1 MAVAAILAMEPG
13 IVIFDEASSMLDEKA
28 RGELLDI
35 IKEMK
40 QSGEYTIV
48 SITHDA
54 EEIMYSD
61 RAIVLLDGGV
71 AADLS
76 PEDLFHDDAL
86 LQSCRLIAPYRI
98 QLVRELARLG
108 VQVPSLQREE
118 EVTEALWQL
127 HLNK

>member
-1 MAVAAILAMEPG
+1 M
-13 IVIFDEASSMLDEKA
+13 
-28 RGELLDI
+28 
-35 IKEMK
+35 
-40 QSGEYTIV
+40 

-54 EEIMYSD
+54 EEILASD

-98 QLVRELARLG
+98 QLVRELAKRG
-108 VQVPSLQREE
+108 VHIPPLQREE
-118 EVTEALWQL
+118 EVAEALWQL